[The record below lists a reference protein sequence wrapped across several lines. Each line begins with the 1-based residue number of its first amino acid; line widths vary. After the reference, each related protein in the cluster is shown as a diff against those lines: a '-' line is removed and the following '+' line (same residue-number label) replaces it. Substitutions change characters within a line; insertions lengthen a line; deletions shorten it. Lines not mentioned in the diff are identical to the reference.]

1 MNAPESGSEI
11 DGFLLGE
18 RIHTGTMGWIYR
30 LMGSQGP
37 LPLIMKIP
45 RSGPGERAV
54 NVVGFEVERMV
65 LGALAQ
71 GPHSPT
77 LVAFGNVETTPYL
90 VMEYIDGVRL
100 NDWARRAPI
109 APKEIAQL
117 GSAFALALDDIHGQD
132 VIHLD
137 LKSTN
142 VIYRASGEAALIDF
156 GLSNHRHFPDLLAED
171 LRIPIG
177 NWEYMAPEQILGIRC
192 DPRSDIFALGAILY
206 ELATGRHP
214 FGAPRTVAKLRRRLY
229 RDPVP
234 PSAIVAEIP
243 AWLQEIIL
251 HCLEVDNRNRYAT
264 AAEVAFHLANG
275 AQVRLTERGFRH
287 GRAGWWTLARHWA
300 HARNFEPAP
309 CPPPSTRTNLAPV
322 VVVGMETSPIDQP
335 LFEALRAAVGMVV
348 AGDHECRIACVTVV
362 PPAASLSG
370 EGDEPTATARHI
382 KRIVEL
388 RKWAKPL
395 DLPEERLT
403 YHVLDSDKPAETLI
417 DYATMN
423 DAVLVVIGAPHPRKG
438 PRIFGRVCAQ
448 VVAEAPCSV
457 TVVRPQAGV

>member
-1 MNAPESGSEI
+1 MTAPEPGTEI
-11 DGFLLGE
+11 DGFRLGE
-18 RIHTGTMGWIYR
+18 RIHTGTMAWIYR
-30 LMGSQGP
+30 LVGNEDE

-45 RSGPGERAV
+45 RLGPGERAV
-54 NVVGFEVERMV
+54 NVIGFEVERTV
-65 LGALAQ
+65 LGGLAQ
-71 GPHSPT
+71 GPHHPT
-77 LVAFGNVETTPYL
+77 LVAFGDVETTPYL
-90 VMEYIDGVRL
+90 VMEYIDGPRL
-100 NDWARRAPI
+100 NDWAKRAPI
-109 APKEIAQL
+109 AAEEIAQL
-117 GSAFALALDDIHGQD
+117 GSAFALAVHDIHRQD

-142 VIYRASGEAALIDF
+142 VLYRASGEAALIDF

-171 LRIPIG
+171 LRFPVG
-177 NWEYMAPEQILGIRC
+177 NWEHMSPEQVLGVRC
-192 DPRSDIFALGAILY
+192 DPRSDIFTFGAILY
-206 ELATGRHP
+206 ELTTGQHP
-214 FGAPRTVAKLRRRLY
+214 FGEPRTVAQLRSRLY

-234 PSAIVAEIP
+234 PCAIVADTP

-251 HCLEVDNRNRYAT
+251 HCLEVDSRDRYAT
-264 AAEVAFHLANG
+264 AAEVAFDLTNSSR
-275 AQVRLTERGFRH
+275 VRLTERSSRH
-287 GRAGWWTLARHWA
+287 RRAGWWTLARRWVQ
-300 HARNFEPAP
+300 ARRFEPAP

-335 LFEALRAAVGMVV
+335 LFEAMRAAAKAVV
-348 AGDHECRIACVTVV
+348 ACDEHYRLACVTVV

-382 KRIVEL
+382 KRLVEL

-403 YHVLDSDKPAETLI
+403 YHVLESDKPAQTLI

-423 DAVLVVIGAPHPRKG
+423 DAELVIIGAPRKG
-438 PRIFGRVCAQ
+438 ARLFGRVCAQ

-457 TVVRPQAGV
+457 TVVRPQVGV